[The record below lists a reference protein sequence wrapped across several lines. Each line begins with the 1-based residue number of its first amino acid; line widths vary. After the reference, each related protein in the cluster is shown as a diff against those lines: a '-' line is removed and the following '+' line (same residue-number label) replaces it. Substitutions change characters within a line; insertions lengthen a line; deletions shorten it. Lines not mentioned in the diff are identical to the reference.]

1 MPFEY
6 VTVEEAVARPG
17 LRMIVVGNVP
27 SPWGE
32 AAKGIL
38 HIKKIPW
45 AAVRLTYD
53 NDALKTWTGGLRN
66 GPIAFYEDEKL
77 RSGWNEILLL
87 AERIASSPPL
97 VPQDAAERALMM
109 GLSFELLSEGGLAWT
124 RRLQLVHA
132 GLEER
137 GGFPGRVAGY
147 LGKKYSYRAEES
159 ASFGPRVGALL
170 KMLADRLRAQRAAG
184 SMYYLPSG
192 LSALDVYSATCM
204 AMFKPLPEEQC
215 KMDPTTRAAFETL
228 DGETR
233 AALDPILLEHR
244 ALMYDK
250 HLELP
255 LSL

>member
-6 VTVEEAVARPG
+6 VTVEEAVARSG
-17 LRMIVVGNVP
+17 LRMIVVGSVP

-45 AAVRLTYD
+45 AAVRLSYD
-53 NDALKTWTGGLRN
+53 SDALKTWTDGLRN

-87 AERIASSPPL
+87 AERLAPSPSLLP
-97 VPQDAAERALMM
+97 VDAAERALMM
-109 GLSFELLSEGGLAWT
+109 GISYELLSEGGLAWT

-132 GLEER
+132 GLNER
-137 GGFPGRVAGY
+137 GGFPARVAGY
-147 LGKKYSYRAEES
+147 LGKKYAYRAEES
-159 ASFGPRVGALL
+159 ASVTPRVVALL
-170 KMLADRLRAQRAAG
+170 TMLADRLKAQRAADQ
-184 SMYYLPSG
+184 SYYLPSG

-204 AMFKPLPEEQC
+204 AMFKPLPEAQC

-228 DGETR
+228 DDETR

-244 ALMYDK
+244 AMMYDK